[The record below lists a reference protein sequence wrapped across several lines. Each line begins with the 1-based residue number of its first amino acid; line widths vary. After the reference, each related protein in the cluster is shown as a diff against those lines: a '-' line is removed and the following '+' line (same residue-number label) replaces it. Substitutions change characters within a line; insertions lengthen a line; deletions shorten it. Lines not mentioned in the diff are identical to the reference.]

1 MNPALLF
8 QPSDFRTRIERE
20 LRAAYAAVG
29 AEAYYQ
35 GQPMF
40 RINGVPCFCR
50 IDLQWQ
56 HPEHDGIVRTITDR
70 CGVKLAQSMTADWPE
85 LLERARASYGA
96 FH

>member
-20 LRAAYAAVG
+20 LRAAYVAVG

-40 RINGVPCFCR
+40 RINGVPCFCC

-56 HPEHDGIVRTITDR
+56 HPEADGIVRTITDR
-70 CGVKLAQSMTADWPE
+70 CGVKLASSIRADWPE
-85 LLERARASYGA
+85 LLERARATFRA
-96 FH
+96 RH

>member
-20 LRAAYAAVG
+20 LRAAYVAVG

-40 RINGVPCFCR
+40 RINEVALPAYNKR
-50 IDLQWQ
+50 LW
-56 HPEHDGIVRTITDR
+56 
-70 CGVKLAQSMTADWPE
+70 
-85 LLERARASYGA
+85 RARQVAL
-96 FH
+96 